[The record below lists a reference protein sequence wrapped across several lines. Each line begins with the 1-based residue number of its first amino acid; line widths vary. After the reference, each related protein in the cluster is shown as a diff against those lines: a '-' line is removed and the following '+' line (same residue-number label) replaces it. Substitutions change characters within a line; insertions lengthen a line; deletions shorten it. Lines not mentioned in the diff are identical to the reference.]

1 MKPNAFD
8 MHEEHLKKRLEELGE
23 ASAKQLPSRERIKR
37 QFLSRVSYYS
47 SKTVTNGS
55 PVRHSSWMPF
65 LNKERKMST
74 VVSLLLALGLLLGGT
89 TATVY
94 AAQDDLPNQMLYPVK
109 LITENIQTDF
119 AATSADKFELALQF
133 AETRI
138 DEILQLQSEGTMPP
152 EPVYANLEMQI
163 QRSIELATQQGET
176 NLEAALL
183 QIRDRLQTKLML
195 LDGSA
200 ETPTLLRTR
209 TLLQERIQLVETG
222 LGNLNGFY
230 MEAQNG
236 WENTPLM
243 NAGENT
249 QIQQQ
254 NGTGGEQPATA
265 GNSEVTPGPQGGND
279 QGSGSG
285 TQSGG
290 SSASKTP
297 VRNGTGGSNSRP

>member
-1 MKPNAFD
+1 
-8 MHEEHLKKRLEELGE
+8 
-23 ASAKQLPSRERIKR
+23 
-37 QFLSRVSYYS
+37 
-47 SKTVTNGS
+47 
-55 PVRHSSWMPF
+55 
-65 LNKERKMST
+65 MST

-138 DEILQLQSEGTMPP
+138 DEILQMQSEGTIPP

-183 QIRDRLQTKLML
+183 QVRDRLQTKLML
-195 LDGSA
+195 MDGSA

-209 TLLQERIQLVETG
+209 TLLQERIQLIETG

-254 NGTGGEQPATA
+254 NGTGGEQPTTA
-265 GNSEVTPGPQGGND
+265 GNSEVTPGAQGGND

>member
-8 MHEEHLKKRLEELGE
+8 MHEEHLKERLQELGE
-23 ASAKQLPSRERIKR
+23 ASAKQFPSREGIKR
-37 QFLSRVSYYS
+37 RFLSRVSYYS
-47 SKTVTNGS
+47 HKTVTNGS
-55 PVRHSSWMPF
+55 PVRHSSWIPF
-65 LNKERKMST
+65 LKKERIMST

-109 LITENIQTDF
+109 LLTENLQSDF
-119 AATSADKFELALQF
+119 TTNPVEKLDLALQF

-138 DEILQLQSEGTMPP
+138 DEIVQLQSEGAMPP
-152 EPVYANLEMQI
+152 EAVYANLEMQI

-230 MEAQNG
+230 LEAQNG

-243 NAGENT
+243 NEGETT
-249 QIQQQ
+249 QNQQQ
-254 NGTGGEQPATA
+254 INMGGEQPTTA

-279 QGSGSG
+279 QGTGSG
-285 TQSGG
+285 TQTGG
-290 SSASKTP
+290 SSTSKTP
-297 VRNGTGGSNSRP
+297 VHNGTGGSSTRP